1 MTIHIRSA
9 QTGEATTICTVIR
22 RSITEC
28 CIDDHHG
35 DAGLMEAW
43 LRNKTVASVE
53 TWLQDTEAHCIVGD
67 RDGATQGFG
76 MSRGDQV
83 LLCYVTP
90 EARFTGLGKALLQ
103 ALERHAIA
111 QGLSTLRLESTRTAE
126 AFYRRNG
133 FLPTGP
139 AVQAFGLQ
147 GLPMAKET
155 R

>member
-1 MTIHIRSA
+1 MPPHIRP
-9 QTGEATTICTVIR
+9 ATTDDAANICALIR

-28 CIDDHHG
+28 CADDHQG
-35 DAGLMEAW
+35 DPELLKAW

-53 TWLQDTEAHCIVGD
+53 AWLSDHEAHGIVGE
-67 RDGATQGFG
+67 RGGVVHGFG
-76 MSRGDQV
+76 LSRGDQV

-103 ALERHAIA
+103 TLERHAVA
-111 QGLSTLRLESTRTAE
+111 QGLSTLRLDSTRTAE

-139 AVQAFGLQ
+139 AVQAFGLRGQ
-147 GLPMAKET
+147 PMSKAV